1 MKHLCNKCRMITT
14 FKFVK
19 NGENFYWSELKKVYL
34 SYSWY
39 VCQNCGYLQSIGNEK
54 EEEDEKG

>member
-1 MKHLCNKCRMITT
+1 MITT